1 MNQSKPSAPQPLAA
15 HHQLE
20 HFDCTEPRLNDWL
33 KRHAMK
39 NHEAGASRTF
49 VVCIENRVLAYYC
62 LAMGAVS
69 LSVAPGKI
77 RRNMPEPIPVAVI
90 GRLAVDRKL
99 EGQGYGR
106 GLLKDAVL
114 RVIQV
119 SEMIG
124 VRAILVH
131 ALSEHARDFYLHG
144 GFLASPVE
152 PLTLMLPMKDAVKT
166 YAATGT

>member
-1 MNQSKPSAPQPLAA
+1 MNQSKPSAPQLLAA
-15 HHQLE
+15 HHRLE
-20 HFDCTEPRLNDWL
+20 EFDCAEPQLNTWL
-33 KRHAMK
+33 KQHAMK

-49 VVCIENRVLAYYC
+49 VVCRENRILAYYC

-69 LSVAPGKI
+69 LSIAPGKV
-77 RRNMPEPIPVAVI
+77 RRNMPDPIPVAVI

-99 EGQGYGR
+99 EGQGYGK
-106 GLLKDAVL
+106 GLVKDAVL

-119 SEMIG
+119 SEVIG

-131 ALSEHARDFYLHG
+131 AISERAGDFYLRR

-166 YAATGT
+166 YAAAGS